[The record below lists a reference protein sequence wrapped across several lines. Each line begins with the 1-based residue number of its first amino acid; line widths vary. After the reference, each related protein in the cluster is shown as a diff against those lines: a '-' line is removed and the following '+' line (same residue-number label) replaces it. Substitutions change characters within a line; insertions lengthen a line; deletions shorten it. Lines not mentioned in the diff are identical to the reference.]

1 MKKTTFLKA
10 QSLRQMMVLMCL
22 LFFNGIQAQ
31 TYTTVSAL
39 QTAVNGAASTGGTF
53 ILKDGTYSNAS
64 FSFKSIKATSD
75 KPIIIKSETIGG
87 VILTNDSKFTL
98 EKCSNFTVEGFNMNC
113 TSKNSLVK
121 LSGCSYI
128 RFTRN
133 TFKLTISDGTS
144 AVKWFYIGGVWD
156 DVVYPY
162 IDPSHHNRIDHN
174 IFQDKN
180 LPGHYIT
187 VDGNNGKDQSQYDRI
202 DHNYFKNN
210 GPRAVNEQESIRVG
224 WSDMSKSSGFTTV
237 EYNLFENCDG
247 DPEIVSVKS
256 CDNIVRHNTFKGCY
270 GSVGLRHGNRN
281 RIEGNYFFGN
291 GRAISTSP
299 DGATLYT
306 GGVRIYGT
314 DHVVINNYFEG
325 LTGTRWDAPITITQG
340 DVIDGQ
346 STSLSSDF
354 RAERV
359 MIAYNTL
366 VNNDQGIEIGFSNS
380 GKYGKGLA
388 NITIANN
395 LITSSKNS
403 LVTIVDGKDQGSN
416 ITWSRNLFYPT
427 GSATTLT
434 GGTTTTSFTTAQ
446 AVNENP
452 NLAFDTATGTWRS
465 SATTPLYANTLNT
478 VNTTPTTLDEEIE
491 GKSRPSTSNPGAHH
505 YSMESVRYMPMTAS
519 TVGPL
524 AYEDIPL
531 ALSPVSNFVIGGEA
545 KTTTVTTAL
554 AWTATVDSPSW
565 LSINNSSGTGNGT
578 ISITAAANTSSAER
592 TGLLTVTGTGIAPVT
607 LSITQVGPS
616 LSLTTISNLVATG
629 GSKATTVSSNVAWTA
644 SIGNSSWLSIDTS
657 SGTNNGSISV
667 TATANTATT
676 TRTGTLTVTG
686 GGLTKTLTI
695 SQDGV
700 PSGAVLINAGVA
712 GAPVTVTATAEQ
724 VDATRSNYAVNTLD
738 KDLNTRW
745 SDLGVV
751 GDYGVLTY
759 DFKDLYTLESI
770 KIATTGTSSKFY
782 YYKIQFSTDGVNYSV
797 PVDVTSDSG
806 TAFKTYLFTNQA
818 RYVKITGGGNN
829 SSAFSTISEIEFYG
843 QAVLSVNKNELNN
856 TFTVYPNPV
865 SNTLY
870 MQSSLRNAT
879 KGIVYTMDGKEV
891 LNEKLNPSAGTLYSM
906 DASQLQN
913 GIYLLKIVNESGMV
927 LGTKRIVVKK

>member
-1 MKKTTFLKA
+1 MKKITFLNAK
-10 QSLRQMMVLMCL
+10 MVPQFLVLICL
-22 LFFNGIQAQ
+22 LFFNGLQAQ
-31 TYTTVSAL
+31 TYTTVAAL
-39 QTAVNGAASTGGTF
+39 QTAVNAAASTGGTF
-53 ILKDGTYSNAS
+53 ILKDNTYSNAS
-64 FSFKSIKATSD
+64 FSFTSIKATSD
-75 KPIIIKSETIGG
+75 KPIIIKSETVGG

-98 EKCSNFTVEGFNMNC
+98 NKCSNITVEGFNMNC
-113 TSKNSLVK
+113 TGKNSLVK

-144 AVKWFYIGGVWD
+144 SVKWFYIGGIYD
-156 DVVYPY
+156 DIVYPY
-162 IDPSHHNRIDHN
+162 VDPSHHNRIDHN

-325 LTGTRWDAPITITQG
+325 LTGTRWDAPITLTQG

-346 STSLSSDF
+346 STSLSSHF

-380 GKYGKGLA
+380 AKYGKSLA

-403 LVTIVDGKDQGSN
+403 LVTILDGKDQGSN

-427 GSATTLT
+427 GTATTVT

-452 NLAFDTATGTWRS
+452 NLIFDNATSTWRS

-478 VNTTPTTLDEEIE
+478 VNTTPSELNEDIE

-505 YSMESVRYMPMTAS
+505 FSMESVRYMPMTTA

-531 ALSPVSNFVIGGEA
+531 ALSPVTSFALAGEA

-554 AWTATVDSPSW
+554 AWTATVDSSW
-565 LSINNSSGTGNGT
+565 LSINNSSGTGNGS
-578 ISITAAANTSSAER
+578 ISITVVANTTGVER
-592 TGLLTVTGTGIAPVT
+592 TGLLTVTGAGATPVT
-607 LSITQVGPS
+607 LAITQVGPTLT
-616 LSLTTISNLVATG
+616 LSAVTNFIAG
-629 GSKATTVSSNVAWTA
+629 GEAKATTVTADVAWTA
-644 SIGNSSWLSIDTS
+644 SIDNNSSWLSINTT
-657 SGTNNGSISV
+657 SGTKNGSINI
-667 TATANTATT
+667 TATANTLTT
-676 TRTGTLTVTG
+676 TRTGTLTVIG

-695 SQDGV
+695 TQNGV
-700 PSGAVLINAGVA
+700 PSGAVLINTGTN
-712 GAPVTVTATAEQ
+712 GNPVSVTATSEQ
-724 VDATRSNYAVNTLD
+724 LSGSNTNYAINTLD
-738 KDLNTRW
+738 KTAAKW
-745 SDLGVV
+745 SDNADGGILTFDLG
-751 GDYGVLTY
+751 GI
-759 DFKDLYTLESI
+759 YTLESI
-770 KIATTGTSSKFY
+770 KISTTGTSSKSYNFG
-782 YYKIQFSTDGVNYSV
+782 IQTSTDGINYTAITSV
-797 PVDVTSDSG
+797 VSDLG
-806 TAFKTYLFTNQA
+806 TALKTFPISDVA
-818 RYVKITGGGNN
+818 KFVKIIGQGN
-829 SSAFSTISEIEFYG
+829 SSGNGYATITEIEFWG
-843 QAVLSVNKNELNN
+843 TAGILSINKNELNN
-856 TFTVYPNPV
+856 AFTVYPNPV

-870 MQSSLRNAT
+870 LQSSLTNAT
-879 KGIVYTMDGKEV
+879 KGLVYSMDCKEV
-891 LNEKLNPSAGTLYSM
+891 LNEKLNASGETLYSM
-906 DASQLQN
+906 DVSKLQN
-913 GIYLLKIVNESGMV
+913 GIYLLKIVNKSGTV
-927 LGTKRIVVKK
+927 LGTNRIVVKK